1 MKRVLTATL
10 VLLISAS
17 AFAGKMVSLPLTQ
30 DKNQAGLH
38 SCVYAKEI
46 NMGDVAGLK
55 PFQVYSLFEG
65 SYHLI
70 SRPINLLPN
79 SDGTFTLRLFSY
91 KEVKANETCPSHVEQ
106 MVLQ

>member
-1 MKRVLTATL
+1 MKRISAAVF
-10 VLLISAS
+10 VLLMTTS

-30 DKNQAGLH
+30 EKAQAGLH
-38 SCVYAKEI
+38 SCIYSKEI
-46 NMGDVAGLK
+46 NMGAVSGLK

-70 SRPINLLPN
+70 TRPISLLPN
-79 SDGTFTLRLFSY
+79 SDGTFTLRLFAY
-91 KEVKANETCPSHVEQ
+91 QEVKQNETCPSNVEQ